1 MKKWFISVGMAE
13 YAALGAVVSIAGIF
27 LIVAAFQN
35 NASKAI
41 GLDGVLQE
49 LAHQPVL
56 LGILAVGLFAY
67 NIYSLVEARY
77 RRVGKN

>member
-1 MKKWFISVGMAE
+1 M
-13 YAALGAVVSIAGIF
+13 
-27 LIVAAFQN
+27 AAFQN

-67 NIYSLVEARY
+67 GIYSLVEARY